1 MVELDYWFEIVRFI
15 IGFIGTLAYFMC
27 VKYGFLTFE
36 LDDPK
41 KNSNAIANNMTAL
54 AFFCLIGGLVPILM
68 DIRQPLG
75 WFIQGFIL
83 RATLS
88 SFYGAAV
95 SKELPLGDLEK

>member
-1 MVELDYWFEIVRFI
+1 MERDYWFEIVRFV
-15 IGFIGTLAYFMC
+15 IGSIGTLAYFMC
-27 VKYGFLTFE
+27 VKYEFLNFE

-54 AFFCLIGGLVPILM
+54 AFFCLLGGLVPILM

-88 SFYGAAV
+88 SFYGAAA
-95 SKELPLGDLEK
+95 SKEKPSGGLEK